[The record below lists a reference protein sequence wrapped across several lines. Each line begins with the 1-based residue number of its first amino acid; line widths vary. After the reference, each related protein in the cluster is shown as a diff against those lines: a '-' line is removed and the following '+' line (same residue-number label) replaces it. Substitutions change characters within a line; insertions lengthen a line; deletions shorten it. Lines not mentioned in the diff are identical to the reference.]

1 MSTFLVY
8 IIKSAVCLAVFY
20 LFYKLL
26 MSRETFHRFNRFAL
40 LGLLALAA
48 VLPLARISLEQPAA
62 DTVYPTVVLE
72 EVLASAAVAA
82 LETDE
87 APGLLEQGIAAALL
101 VYVAGILFF
110 AIRNVWVFRKIRGI
124 TRRGK
129 KEKLT
134 DYLPECT
141 TKAVLSV
148 TEEELAPFSWMNHIV
163 ISRRDL
169 QENGTEILRHELAH
183 VRNRHSIDLLIADC
197 CILLQWFNPA
207 AWLLKAELQNTHEFE
222 ADETVIREGV
232 DIRQYQMLLIKKAV
246 GSRLYSIANSFNHSK
261 LKKRI
266 TMMLKKRSNPWARA
280 KYFYVLPV
288 AAVAVAA
295 FARPEISAV
304 SDEISSVK
312 VSDFPAIQETNRPEI
327 SVVPSE
333 NTVRVEGTVV
343 DNASG
348 KPIIGASVIIRN
360 TTTGTLSDENGKFTL
375 EAPKGSVIVISF
387 IGLQSCSLVVS
398 PAEGTSV
405 MKAKIK
411 MLEETTQ
418 TDEIVVVGY
427 EKPEPE
433 SASQV
438 KWYKAEEVV
447 KNEKNGPESA
457 QQPQTGVK
465 NNTEEPIFIVV
476 EEMPEY
482 PGGMSEFMKFIAQNI
497 KYPADALQ
505 GKVEGRVIARF
516 VVCKDGSIS
525 DIEIMRSVSPSL
537 DAEAVRVLKLM
548 PKWKPGRQRGRAV
561 PVKFT
566 VPVTFRLEK
575 PKTDA
580 ASPSVSALP
589 KDVAV
594 FVDGKRIGEKEFAAI
609 NPKQIEL
616 IKVIKD
622 KSKLGEYGVTD
633 KNGVILIKM
642 KPVQNEALTLKVDKG
657 TDAETVD
664 SVKNFLRG
672 SIQKI
677 TITR

>member
-1 MSTFLVY
+1 
-8 IIKSAVCLAVFY
+8 
-20 LFYKLL
+20 
-26 MSRETFHRFNRFAL
+26 
-40 LGLLALAA
+40 
-48 VLPLARISLEQPAA
+48 
-62 DTVYPTVVLE
+62 
-72 EVLASAAVAA
+72 
-82 LETDE
+82 
-87 APGLLEQGIAAALL
+87 
-101 VYVAGILFF
+101 
-110 AIRNVWVFRKIRGI
+110 
-124 TRRGK
+124 
-129 KEKLT
+129 
-134 DYLPECT
+134 
-141 TKAVLSV
+141 
-148 TEEELAPFSWMNHIV
+148 
-163 ISRRDL
+163 
-169 QENGTEILRHELAH
+169 
-183 VRNRHSIDLLIADC
+183 
-197 CILLQWFNPA
+197 
-207 AWLLKAELQNTHEFE
+207 
-222 ADETVIREGV
+222 
-232 DIRQYQMLLIKKAV
+232 
-246 GSRLYSIANSFNHSK
+246 
-261 LKKRI
+261 
-266 TMMLKKRSNPWARA
+266 MMLKKRSNPWARA

-398 PAEGTSV
+398 PAEGSSV

-438 KWYKAEEVV
+438 KWYKAEEVA

-457 QQPQTGVK
+457 QQPQTAAK
-465 NNTEEPIFIVV
+465 DNTEEPVFTVV

-548 PKWKPGRQRGRAV
+548 PKWKPGRQRGKAV

-633 KNGVILIKM
+633 KNGVILIKT

>member
-1 MSTFLVY
+1 
-8 IIKSAVCLAVFY
+8 
-20 LFYKLL
+20 
-26 MSRETFHRFNRFAL
+26 
-40 LGLLALAA
+40 
-48 VLPLARISLEQPAA
+48 
-62 DTVYPTVVLE
+62 
-72 EVLASAAVAA
+72 
-82 LETDE
+82 
-87 APGLLEQGIAAALL
+87 
-101 VYVAGILFF
+101 
-110 AIRNVWVFRKIRGI
+110 
-124 TRRGK
+124 
-129 KEKLT
+129 
-134 DYLPECT
+134 
-141 TKAVLSV
+141 
-148 TEEELAPFSWMNHIV
+148 
-163 ISRRDL
+163 
-169 QENGTEILRHELAH
+169 
-183 VRNRHSIDLLIADC
+183 
-197 CILLQWFNPA
+197 
-207 AWLLKAELQNTHEFE
+207 
-222 ADETVIREGV
+222 
-232 DIRQYQMLLIKKAV
+232 
-246 GSRLYSIANSFNHSK
+246 
-261 LKKRI
+261 
-266 TMMLKKRSNPWARA
+266 MMLKKRSNPWARA

-295 FARPEISAV
+295 FARPEISAA

-375 EAPKGSVIVISF
+375 EAPQGSVIVISF

-438 KWYKAEEVV
+438 KWYKAEEVA
-447 KNEKNGPESA
+447 KNEKNKPESA

-465 NNTEEPIFIVV
+465 NNTVEPVFTVV

-482 PGGMSEFMKFIAQNI
+482 PGGMSELMKFIAQNI

-622 KSKLGEYGVTD
+622 KSKLSEYGVTD

-642 KPVQNEALTLKVDKG
+642 KPVQNEGLTLKVDKG
-657 TDAETVD
+657 TDAKTVD

>member
-1 MSTFLVY
+1 
-8 IIKSAVCLAVFY
+8 
-20 LFYKLL
+20 
-26 MSRETFHRFNRFAL
+26 
-40 LGLLALAA
+40 
-48 VLPLARISLEQPAA
+48 
-62 DTVYPTVVLE
+62 
-72 EVLASAAVAA
+72 
-82 LETDE
+82 
-87 APGLLEQGIAAALL
+87 
-101 VYVAGILFF
+101 
-110 AIRNVWVFRKIRGI
+110 
-124 TRRGK
+124 
-129 KEKLT
+129 
-134 DYLPECT
+134 
-141 TKAVLSV
+141 
-148 TEEELAPFSWMNHIV
+148 
-163 ISRRDL
+163 
-169 QENGTEILRHELAH
+169 
-183 VRNRHSIDLLIADC
+183 
-197 CILLQWFNPA
+197 
-207 AWLLKAELQNTHEFE
+207 
-222 ADETVIREGV
+222 
-232 DIRQYQMLLIKKAV
+232 
-246 GSRLYSIANSFNHSK
+246 
-261 LKKRI
+261 
-266 TMMLKKRSNPWARA
+266 MMLKKRSNPWARA

-327 SVVPSE
+327 SVAPSE

-398 PAEGTSV
+398 PAEGSSV

-465 NNTEEPIFIVV
+465 NNTEEQVFTVV

>member
-1 MSTFLVY
+1 
-8 IIKSAVCLAVFY
+8 
-20 LFYKLL
+20 
-26 MSRETFHRFNRFAL
+26 
-40 LGLLALAA
+40 
-48 VLPLARISLEQPAA
+48 
-62 DTVYPTVVLE
+62 
-72 EVLASAAVAA
+72 
-82 LETDE
+82 
-87 APGLLEQGIAAALL
+87 
-101 VYVAGILFF
+101 
-110 AIRNVWVFRKIRGI
+110 
-124 TRRGK
+124 
-129 KEKLT
+129 
-134 DYLPECT
+134 
-141 TKAVLSV
+141 
-148 TEEELAPFSWMNHIV
+148 
-163 ISRRDL
+163 
-169 QENGTEILRHELAH
+169 
-183 VRNRHSIDLLIADC
+183 
-197 CILLQWFNPA
+197 
-207 AWLLKAELQNTHEFE
+207 
-222 ADETVIREGV
+222 
-232 DIRQYQMLLIKKAV
+232 
-246 GSRLYSIANSFNHSK
+246 
-261 LKKRI
+261 
-266 TMMLKKRSNPWARA
+266 MMLKKRSNPWARA

-465 NNTEEPIFIVV
+465 NNTEEQVFTVV

-548 PKWKPGRQRGRAV
+548 PKWKPGRQRGKAV

>member
-40 LGLLALAA
+40 LGLLVLAA

-82 LETDE
+82 PETDE

-110 AIRNVWVFRKIRGI
+110 AIRNIWVFRKIRGI

-333 NTVRVEGTVV
+333 NKVRVEGTVV
-343 DNASG
+343 DENG
-348 KPIIGASVIIRN
+348 KPVISATIIIFN
-360 TTTGTLSDENGKFTL
+360 TTNGTLSDENGKFIL
-375 EAPKGSVIVISF
+375 EAPKGSVLVVSY
-387 IGLQSCSLVVS
+387 IGMKTTSVTVS
-398 PAEGTSV
+398 PAEGDAVVKLKVVLQT
-405 MKAKIK
+405 
-411 MLEETTQ
+411 EDTQ
-418 TDEIVVVGY
+418 TGEIVVSG
-427 EKPEPE
+427 
-433 SASQV
+433 SQSPSYTPV
-438 KWYKAEEVV
+438 QKTETAPTARSNDGEVF
-447 KNEKNGPESA
+447 
-457 QQPQTGVK
+457 T
-465 NNTEEPIFIVV
+465 VV
-476 EEMPEY
+476 EAMPEY
-482 PGGMSEFMKFIAQNI
+482 PGGMGEFMKFIAQHI
-497 KYPADALQ
+497 QYPADALQ
-505 GKVEGRVIARF
+505 AKLQGRVIARF
-516 VVCKDGSIS
+516 VVREDGSVS
-525 DIEIMRSVSPSL
+525 DIEILRSISPSL
-537 DAEAVRVLKLM
+537 DAEAIRVLKLM
-548 PKWKPGRQRGRAV
+548 PKWKPGTQRGKAV
-561 PVKFT
+561 AVKYT

-575 PKTDA
+575 PQTDTAAPAAQTDNVQKDA
-580 ASPSVSALP
+580 APASGSAIP

-594 FVDGKRIGEKEFAAI
+594 FVDGKRIGEKEFASI
-609 NPKQIEL
+609 NPKQIEFV
-616 IKVIKD
+616 KVIKD
-622 KSKLGEYGVTD
+622 KNKLSEYGVTD

-642 KPVQNEALTLKVDKG
+642 KPAKGEALTLKADNS

-677 TITR
+677 TIAQ

>member
-1 MSTFLVY
+1 
-8 IIKSAVCLAVFY
+8 
-20 LFYKLL
+20 
-26 MSRETFHRFNRFAL
+26 
-40 LGLLALAA
+40 
-48 VLPLARISLEQPAA
+48 
-62 DTVYPTVVLE
+62 
-72 EVLASAAVAA
+72 
-82 LETDE
+82 
-87 APGLLEQGIAAALL
+87 
-101 VYVAGILFF
+101 
-110 AIRNVWVFRKIRGI
+110 
-124 TRRGK
+124 
-129 KEKLT
+129 
-134 DYLPECT
+134 
-141 TKAVLSV
+141 
-148 TEEELAPFSWMNHIV
+148 
-163 ISRRDL
+163 
-169 QENGTEILRHELAH
+169 
-183 VRNRHSIDLLIADC
+183 
-197 CILLQWFNPA
+197 
-207 AWLLKAELQNTHEFE
+207 
-222 ADETVIREGV
+222 
-232 DIRQYQMLLIKKAV
+232 
-246 GSRLYSIANSFNHSK
+246 
-261 LKKRI
+261 
-266 TMMLKKRSNPWARA
+266 MMLKKRSNPWARA

-327 SVVPSE
+327 SAVPSE

-375 EAPKGSVIVISF
+375 EAPQGSVIVISF

-438 KWYKAEEVV
+438 EWYKAEEVA

-457 QQPQTGVK
+457 QQPQTDVK

-482 PGGMSEFMKFIAQNI
+482 PGGMSEFMKFIAKNI

-548 PKWKPGRQRGRAV
+548 PKWKPGRQRGKAV

-642 KPVQNEALTLKVDKG
+642 KPAQNEALTLKVDKG

-677 TITR
+677 TIAR

>member
-1 MSTFLVY
+1 
-8 IIKSAVCLAVFY
+8 
-20 LFYKLL
+20 
-26 MSRETFHRFNRFAL
+26 
-40 LGLLALAA
+40 
-48 VLPLARISLEQPAA
+48 
-62 DTVYPTVVLE
+62 
-72 EVLASAAVAA
+72 
-82 LETDE
+82 
-87 APGLLEQGIAAALL
+87 
-101 VYVAGILFF
+101 
-110 AIRNVWVFRKIRGI
+110 
-124 TRRGK
+124 
-129 KEKLT
+129 
-134 DYLPECT
+134 
-141 TKAVLSV
+141 
-148 TEEELAPFSWMNHIV
+148 
-163 ISRRDL
+163 
-169 QENGTEILRHELAH
+169 
-183 VRNRHSIDLLIADC
+183 
-197 CILLQWFNPA
+197 
-207 AWLLKAELQNTHEFE
+207 
-222 ADETVIREGV
+222 
-232 DIRQYQMLLIKKAV
+232 
-246 GSRLYSIANSFNHSK
+246 
-261 LKKRI
+261 
-266 TMMLKKRSNPWARA
+266 MMLKKRSNPWARA

-375 EAPKGSVIVISF
+375 EAPQGSVIVISF

-398 PAEGTSV
+398 PAEGSSV

-457 QQPQTGVK
+457 QQPQTSVK
-465 NNTEEPIFIVV
+465 NNTEEQVFTVV

-497 KYPADALQ
+497 KYPTDALQ

-580 ASPSVSALP
+580 ASPSALP

-633 KNGVILIKM
+633 KNGVILIKT

>member
-1 MSTFLVY
+1 
-8 IIKSAVCLAVFY
+8 
-20 LFYKLL
+20 
-26 MSRETFHRFNRFAL
+26 
-40 LGLLALAA
+40 
-48 VLPLARISLEQPAA
+48 
-62 DTVYPTVVLE
+62 
-72 EVLASAAVAA
+72 
-82 LETDE
+82 
-87 APGLLEQGIAAALL
+87 
-101 VYVAGILFF
+101 
-110 AIRNVWVFRKIRGI
+110 
-124 TRRGK
+124 
-129 KEKLT
+129 
-134 DYLPECT
+134 
-141 TKAVLSV
+141 
-148 TEEELAPFSWMNHIV
+148 
-163 ISRRDL
+163 
-169 QENGTEILRHELAH
+169 
-183 VRNRHSIDLLIADC
+183 
-197 CILLQWFNPA
+197 
-207 AWLLKAELQNTHEFE
+207 
-222 ADETVIREGV
+222 
-232 DIRQYQMLLIKKAV
+232 
-246 GSRLYSIANSFNHSK
+246 
-261 LKKRI
+261 
-266 TMMLKKRSNPWARA
+266 MMLKKRSNPWARA

-375 EAPKGSVIVISF
+375 EAPQGSVIVISF

-438 KWYKAEEVV
+438 KWYKAEEVA
-447 KNEKNGPESA
+447 KNEKNKPESA

-465 NNTEEPIFIVV
+465 NNTVEPVFTVV

-482 PGGMSEFMKFIAQNI
+482 PGGMSELMKFIAQNI

-622 KSKLGEYGVTD
+622 KSKLSEYGVTD

-642 KPVQNEALTLKVDKG
+642 KPVQNEVLTLKVDKG

>member
-1 MSTFLVY
+1 
-8 IIKSAVCLAVFY
+8 
-20 LFYKLL
+20 
-26 MSRETFHRFNRFAL
+26 
-40 LGLLALAA
+40 
-48 VLPLARISLEQPAA
+48 
-62 DTVYPTVVLE
+62 
-72 EVLASAAVAA
+72 
-82 LETDE
+82 
-87 APGLLEQGIAAALL
+87 
-101 VYVAGILFF
+101 
-110 AIRNVWVFRKIRGI
+110 
-124 TRRGK
+124 
-129 KEKLT
+129 
-134 DYLPECT
+134 
-141 TKAVLSV
+141 
-148 TEEELAPFSWMNHIV
+148 
-163 ISRRDL
+163 
-169 QENGTEILRHELAH
+169 
-183 VRNRHSIDLLIADC
+183 
-197 CILLQWFNPA
+197 
-207 AWLLKAELQNTHEFE
+207 
-222 ADETVIREGV
+222 
-232 DIRQYQMLLIKKAV
+232 
-246 GSRLYSIANSFNHSK
+246 
-261 LKKRI
+261 
-266 TMMLKKRSNPWARA
+266 MMLKKRSNPWARA

-375 EAPKGSVIVISF
+375 EAPQGSVIVISF

-447 KNEKNGPESA
+447 KNEKKGPESA
-457 QQPQTGVK
+457 QQPQTAAK
-465 NNTEEPIFIVV
+465 DNTEEQVFTVV

-642 KPVQNEALTLKVDKG
+642 KPAQNEALTLKVDKG

>member
-1 MSTFLVY
+1 
-8 IIKSAVCLAVFY
+8 
-20 LFYKLL
+20 
-26 MSRETFHRFNRFAL
+26 
-40 LGLLALAA
+40 
-48 VLPLARISLEQPAA
+48 
-62 DTVYPTVVLE
+62 
-72 EVLASAAVAA
+72 
-82 LETDE
+82 
-87 APGLLEQGIAAALL
+87 
-101 VYVAGILFF
+101 
-110 AIRNVWVFRKIRGI
+110 
-124 TRRGK
+124 
-129 KEKLT
+129 
-134 DYLPECT
+134 
-141 TKAVLSV
+141 
-148 TEEELAPFSWMNHIV
+148 
-163 ISRRDL
+163 
-169 QENGTEILRHELAH
+169 
-183 VRNRHSIDLLIADC
+183 
-197 CILLQWFNPA
+197 
-207 AWLLKAELQNTHEFE
+207 
-222 ADETVIREGV
+222 
-232 DIRQYQMLLIKKAV
+232 
-246 GSRLYSIANSFNHSK
+246 
-261 LKKRI
+261 
-266 TMMLKKRSNPWARA
+266 MMLKKRSNPWARA

-375 EAPKGSVIVISF
+375 EAPQGSVIVISF

-447 KNEKNGPESA
+447 KNEKNGSESA

-548 PKWKPGRQRGRAV
+548 PKWKPGRQRGKAV

>member
-1 MSTFLVY
+1 
-8 IIKSAVCLAVFY
+8 
-20 LFYKLL
+20 
-26 MSRETFHRFNRFAL
+26 
-40 LGLLALAA
+40 
-48 VLPLARISLEQPAA
+48 
-62 DTVYPTVVLE
+62 
-72 EVLASAAVAA
+72 
-82 LETDE
+82 
-87 APGLLEQGIAAALL
+87 
-101 VYVAGILFF
+101 
-110 AIRNVWVFRKIRGI
+110 
-124 TRRGK
+124 
-129 KEKLT
+129 
-134 DYLPECT
+134 
-141 TKAVLSV
+141 
-148 TEEELAPFSWMNHIV
+148 
-163 ISRRDL
+163 
-169 QENGTEILRHELAH
+169 
-183 VRNRHSIDLLIADC
+183 
-197 CILLQWFNPA
+197 
-207 AWLLKAELQNTHEFE
+207 
-222 ADETVIREGV
+222 
-232 DIRQYQMLLIKKAV
+232 
-246 GSRLYSIANSFNHSK
+246 
-261 LKKRI
+261 
-266 TMMLKKRSNPWARA
+266 MMLKKRSNPWARA

-312 VSDFPAIQETNRPEI
+312 VSDFPAIQKTNRPEI
-327 SVVPSE
+327 SVAPSE

-447 KNEKNGPESA
+447 KNEKNGSESA
-457 QQPQTGVK
+457 QQPQTSVK
-465 NNTEEPIFIVV
+465 NNTEEQVFTVV

-575 PKTDA
+575 PKTDV

-594 FVDGKRIGEKEFAAI
+594 FVDGKRISEKEFAAI
-609 NPKQIEL
+609 NPKQIEFV
-616 IKVIKD
+616 KVIKD

>member
-1 MSTFLVY
+1 
-8 IIKSAVCLAVFY
+8 
-20 LFYKLL
+20 
-26 MSRETFHRFNRFAL
+26 
-40 LGLLALAA
+40 
-48 VLPLARISLEQPAA
+48 
-62 DTVYPTVVLE
+62 
-72 EVLASAAVAA
+72 
-82 LETDE
+82 
-87 APGLLEQGIAAALL
+87 
-101 VYVAGILFF
+101 
-110 AIRNVWVFRKIRGI
+110 
-124 TRRGK
+124 
-129 KEKLT
+129 
-134 DYLPECT
+134 
-141 TKAVLSV
+141 
-148 TEEELAPFSWMNHIV
+148 
-163 ISRRDL
+163 
-169 QENGTEILRHELAH
+169 
-183 VRNRHSIDLLIADC
+183 
-197 CILLQWFNPA
+197 
-207 AWLLKAELQNTHEFE
+207 
-222 ADETVIREGV
+222 
-232 DIRQYQMLLIKKAV
+232 
-246 GSRLYSIANSFNHSK
+246 
-261 LKKRI
+261 
-266 TMMLKKRSNPWARA
+266 MMLKKRSNPWARA

-375 EAPKGSVIVISF
+375 EAPQGSVIVISF

-465 NNTEEPIFIVV
+465 NNTEEQVFTVV

-548 PKWKPGRQRGRAV
+548 PKWKPGRQRGKAV

>member
-1 MSTFLVY
+1 
-8 IIKSAVCLAVFY
+8 
-20 LFYKLL
+20 
-26 MSRETFHRFNRFAL
+26 
-40 LGLLALAA
+40 
-48 VLPLARISLEQPAA
+48 
-62 DTVYPTVVLE
+62 
-72 EVLASAAVAA
+72 
-82 LETDE
+82 
-87 APGLLEQGIAAALL
+87 
-101 VYVAGILFF
+101 
-110 AIRNVWVFRKIRGI
+110 
-124 TRRGK
+124 
-129 KEKLT
+129 
-134 DYLPECT
+134 
-141 TKAVLSV
+141 
-148 TEEELAPFSWMNHIV
+148 
-163 ISRRDL
+163 
-169 QENGTEILRHELAH
+169 
-183 VRNRHSIDLLIADC
+183 
-197 CILLQWFNPA
+197 
-207 AWLLKAELQNTHEFE
+207 
-222 ADETVIREGV
+222 
-232 DIRQYQMLLIKKAV
+232 
-246 GSRLYSIANSFNHSK
+246 
-261 LKKRI
+261 
-266 TMMLKKRSNPWARA
+266 MMLKKRSNPWARA

-327 SVVPSE
+327 SVAPSE

-482 PGGMSEFMKFIAQNI
+482 PGGMSEFMKFIAKNI

-548 PKWKPGRQRGRAV
+548 PKWKPGRQRGKAV

>member
-1 MSTFLVY
+1 
-8 IIKSAVCLAVFY
+8 
-20 LFYKLL
+20 
-26 MSRETFHRFNRFAL
+26 
-40 LGLLALAA
+40 
-48 VLPLARISLEQPAA
+48 
-62 DTVYPTVVLE
+62 
-72 EVLASAAVAA
+72 
-82 LETDE
+82 
-87 APGLLEQGIAAALL
+87 
-101 VYVAGILFF
+101 
-110 AIRNVWVFRKIRGI
+110 
-124 TRRGK
+124 
-129 KEKLT
+129 
-134 DYLPECT
+134 
-141 TKAVLSV
+141 
-148 TEEELAPFSWMNHIV
+148 
-163 ISRRDL
+163 
-169 QENGTEILRHELAH
+169 
-183 VRNRHSIDLLIADC
+183 
-197 CILLQWFNPA
+197 
-207 AWLLKAELQNTHEFE
+207 
-222 ADETVIREGV
+222 
-232 DIRQYQMLLIKKAV
+232 
-246 GSRLYSIANSFNHSK
+246 
-261 LKKRI
+261 
-266 TMMLKKRSNPWARA
+266 MMLKKRSNPWARA

-327 SVVPSE
+327 SAVPSE

-343 DNASG
+343 DNGSG

-375 EAPKGSVIVISF
+375 EAPQGSVIVISF

-457 QQPQTGVK
+457 QQPQTSVK
-465 NNTEEPIFIVV
+465 NNTEEQVFTVV

-580 ASPSVSALP
+580 ASPSALP

-622 KSKLGEYGVTD
+622 KSKLSEYGVTD
-633 KNGVILIKM
+633 KNGVILIKT